1 MISEGEERPGV
12 PRQDDEPPDV
22 PRPGDERPEAT
33 RPGGEQPEA
42 TRPGGEQPEA
52 TRPGGEQPEATRPGG
67 EQPEAPRPGGEPFRP
82 EALSPA
88 GIPPAGLS
96 HPRRLHPAEI
106 VLAALENLREILI
119 AAVVGLLVGGG
130 AGGMPPLAGAMLALG
145 GVAVAAAI
153 GYVRWRHTTYSV
165 AGAALHFRHGVI
177 SPDETSVP
185 LGRIQA
191 IDATQGPVQRLF
203 GVQELHVQ
211 TAGGGAEGEI
221 VLRAVSEAAAS
232 ELRAAAGLPDPV
244 AQDLPEWRLGLGALL
259 VTAVTAPQLGVILPL
274 VGAFAAAGD
283 DVLFGGGEGEQLIDN
298 LADDPGAIALVAVAV
313 AGAALLLSFM
323 GAIVAFAGF
332 SLVRDGERLRIRRG
346 LLARRAASVPLARV
360 HAVDVVE
367 GVLRRP
373 FGLASV
379 RMETAGYRSEA
390 AAAQTLLPLVRV
402 RDLPRL
408 LEEFVPALAEEQP
421 AGGARPEAAPEE
433 RPAGGARPEAAV
445 TRSPAPP
452 SLQRPPARAR
462 RRYALPP
469 ALAGAALGAVLTAV
483 VPAAWPA
490 VPLLALL
497 GAAEGLLRHRSAGWR
512 DDGRRL
518 VVRGRVLA
526 RRTLLARVD
535 RLQEHGL
542 RASPLQRRAALADF
556 EASVG
561 SGRTGRV
568 RHLEASAAGAL
579 FERLRPR
586 AAPHG

>member
-1 MISEGEERPGV
+1 MSSEGAGSAGPA
-12 PRQDDEPPDV
+12 
-22 PRPGDERPEAT
+22 RPEA
-33 RPGGEQPEA
+33 PS
-42 TRPGGEQPEA
+42 
-52 TRPGGEQPEATRPGG
+52 
-67 EQPEAPRPGGEPFRP
+67 APPHA
-82 EALSPA
+82 ALST
-88 GIPPAGLS
+88 
-96 HPRRLHPAEI
+96 PRHLHPAEI

-130 AGGMPPLAGAMLALG
+130 AGGMPPLAGVMLALG
-145 GVAVAAAI
+145 GVVVAAVV

-165 AGAALHFRHGVI
+165 AGEALHFRRGVI

-191 IDATQGPVQRLF
+191 LDSTQGPVQRLF

-211 TAGGGAEGEI
+211 TAGGGSEGEI
-221 VLRAVSEAAAS
+221 VLRAVSAAAAA
-232 ELRAAAGLPDPV
+232 ELHAAAGLPAPV
-244 AQDLPEWRLGLGALL
+244 ARDLPEWRLGLGALL

-283 DVLFGGGEGEQLIDN
+283 DVFFGRGEGERLIDT
-298 LADDPGAIALVAVAV
+298 LLDDPGALLLVVGAVAV
-313 AGAALLLSFM
+313 AALLLSFL

-402 RDLPRL
+402 RDVPRL
-408 LEEFVPALAEEQP
+408 LAEFVPALAEEA
-421 AGGARPEAAPEE
+421 AGAASDKPAAPAAGDAAA
-433 RPAGGARPEAAV
+433 PAAANEAQA
-445 TRSPAPP
+445 PAAALP
-452 SLQRPPARAR
+452 LQRPPGRAR

-469 ALAGAALGAVLTAV
+469 AVLGAALGAVLTAV

-497 GAAEGLLRHRSAGWR
+497 GAAEGLLRYRSAGWR

-556 EASVG
+556 EAAVG

-568 RHLEASAAGAL
+568 RHLEASVAGAL

-586 AAPHG
+586 AAPQG

>member
-1 MISEGEERPGV
+1 
-12 PRQDDEPPDV
+12 
-22 PRPGDERPEAT
+22 
-33 RPGGEQPEA
+33 
-42 TRPGGEQPEA
+42 
-52 TRPGGEQPEATRPGG
+52 
-67 EQPEAPRPGGEPFRP
+67 
-82 EALSPA
+82 
-88 GIPPAGLS
+88 
-96 HPRRLHPAEI
+96 
-106 VLAALENLREILI
+106 
-119 AAVVGLLVGGG
+119 VV
-130 AGGMPPLAGAMLALG
+130 
-145 GVAVAAAI
+145 
-153 GYVRWRHTTYSV
+153 
-165 AGAALHFRHGVI
+165 

-185 LGRIQA
+185 LCRIQA

-211 TAGGGAEGEI
+211 TAGGGSEGEI
-221 VLRAVSEAAAS
+221 VLRAVSEAAAT
-232 ELRAAAGLPDPV
+232 ELHAAASLPAPE
-244 AQDLPEWRLGLGALL
+244 ARDLPEWRLGLGALL

-283 DVLFGGGEGEQLIDN
+283 DVLFGGGEGEQLIDK
-298 LADDPGAIALVAVAV
+298 LRDEPGTLVLVLIAVA
-313 AGAALLLSFM
+313 AAALLLSFL

-332 SLVRDGERLRIRRG
+332 TLVRDGDRLRIRRG

-402 RDLPRL
+402 RDVPRL
-408 LEEFVPALAEEQP
+408 LEEFVPALAEE
-421 AGGARPEAAPEE
+421 AGPSPEAAPL
-433 RPAGGARPEAAV
+433 PEAGL
-445 TRSPAPP
+445 SPGL
-452 SLQRPPARAR
+452 SLERPPARAR

-469 ALAGAALGAVLTAV
+469 ALAGFALGAALTV
-483 VPAAWPA
+483 VFPVAWPA

-497 GAAEGLLRHRSAGWR
+497 GAAEGLSRHRSAGWR

-518 VVRGRVLA
+518 IVRGRVLA

-556 EASVG
+556 EAAVG
-561 SGRTGRV
+561 SGRRGRV
-568 RHLEASAAGAL
+568 RHLEAEVAGVL
-579 FERLRPR
+579 FERLRPG
-586 AAPHG
+586 AATRG

>member
-1 MISEGEERPGV
+1 MSSE
-12 PRQDDEPPDV
+12 
-22 PRPGDERPEAT
+22 ERPEAA
-33 RPGGEQPEA
+33 R
-42 TRPGGEQPEA
+42 
-52 TRPGGEQPEATRPGG
+52 
-67 EQPEAPRPGGEPFRP
+67 PEAPRPPGAP
-82 EALSPA
+82 
-88 GIPPAGLS
+88 PPAGMAPAPLS
-96 HPRRLHPAEI
+96 RPQHLHPAEI

-119 AAVVGLLVGGG
+119 AAVLGLLVGGG

-145 GVAVAAAI
+145 GVAVAAVI

-165 AGAALHFRHGVI
+165 SGEALHFRSGVI

-191 IDATQGPVQRLF
+191 VDATQGPVQRLF

-211 TAGGGAEGEI
+211 TAGGGSEGEI

-232 ELRAAAGLPDPV
+232 ELRAVAGLPDPV
-244 AQDLPEWRLGLGALL
+244 ARDLPEWRLGPGALL

-283 DVLFGGGEGEQLIDN
+283 DVLFGGGEGEQLIDK
-298 LADDPGAIALVAVAV
+298 LVDDPGLLVLVVIAV
-313 AGAALLLSFM
+313 AGAALLLSFA

-346 LLARRAASVPLARV
+346 LLARRAASVPLSRV

-373 FGLASV
+373 FGLATV

-402 RDLPRL
+402 RDVARL
-408 LEEFVPALAEEQP
+408 LAEFAPALAEGAEAG
-421 AGGARPEAAPEE
+421 AGGRGAVAIERPRTGASPEPAVSRARPGSASREA
-433 RPAGGARPEAAV
+433 V
-445 TRSPAPP
+445 APP
-452 SLQRPPARAR
+452 AALPLQRPPARAR

-469 ALAGAALGAVLTAV
+469 ALLGGVLGAVLTAF

-497 GAAEGLLRHRSAGWR
+497 GAAEGLFRYRSAGWR

-518 VVRGRVLA
+518 VVRGRVVA

-556 EASVG
+556 EAAVG

-568 RHLEASAAGAL
+568 RHLEAGVAGAL

-586 AAPHG
+586 AAPHR

>member
-1 MISEGEERPGV
+1 
-12 PRQDDEPPDV
+12 
-22 PRPGDERPEAT
+22 
-33 RPGGEQPEA
+33 
-42 TRPGGEQPEA
+42 
-52 TRPGGEQPEATRPGG
+52 
-67 EQPEAPRPGGEPFRP
+67 
-82 EALSPA
+82 
-88 GIPPAGLS
+88 
-96 HPRRLHPAEI
+96 
-106 VLAALENLREILI
+106 
-119 AAVVGLLVGGG
+119 
-130 AGGMPPLAGAMLALG
+130 MPPLAGVMLALG
-145 GVAVAAAI
+145 GVVVAAVV

-165 AGAALHFRHGVI
+165 ASEALHFRRGVI
-177 SPDETSVP
+177 SPDEASVP

-191 IDATQGPVQRLF
+191 LDSTQGPVQRLF

-211 TAGGGAEGEI
+211 TAGGGSEGEI
-221 VLRAVSEAAAS
+221 VLRAVSAAAAS
-232 ELRAAAGLPDPV
+232 ELHAAAGLPAPV
-244 AQDLPEWRLGLGALL
+244 ARDLPEWRLGLGALL
-259 VTAVTAPQLGVILPL
+259 VTAVTAPQLSVILPL
-274 VGAFAAAGD
+274 VGGFAAAGD
-283 DVLFGGGEGEQLIDN
+283 DVFFGGGEGERLIDT
-298 LADDPGAIALVAVAV
+298 LLDDPGALVLVVIAV
-313 AGAALLLSFM
+313 AGAALLLSFL

-402 RDLPRL
+402 RDVPQL
-408 LEEFVPALAEEQP
+408 LAEFVPALAEEAP
-421 AGGARPEAAPEE
+421 AATQSDAAAAASREVAAAGQEAAAIE
-433 RPAGGARPEAAV
+433 RPRAGASPEAAV
-445 TRSPAPP
+445 SQTGPASAQREAAAVAAAL
-452 SLQRPPARAR
+452 SLQRPPVRAR

-469 ALAGAALGAVLTAV
+469 ALLGAALGAVLTAV

-490 VPLLALL
+490 VPLLALV
-497 GAAEGLLRHRSAGWR
+497 GAGEGLLRYRSAGWR

-518 VVRGRVLA
+518 VVRSRVLA

-535 RLQEHGL
+535 RLQEHSL

-556 EASVG
+556 EAAVG

-568 RHLEASAAGAL
+568 RHLERGVAGAL

-586 AAPHG
+586 AG

>member
-12 PRQDDEPPDV
+12 PRQDDERPDV
-22 PRPGDERPEAT
+22 PRPGDERPEAP

-42 TRPGGEQPEA
+42 TRPGGE
-52 TRPGGEQPEATRPGG
+52 
-67 EQPEAPRPGGEPFRP
+67 FSRP

-88 GIPPAGLS
+88 GIPPEGLS

-221 VLRAVSEAAAS
+221 VLRAVSEAAATQ
-232 ELRAAAGLPDPV
+232 LRAAAGLPDPV

-283 DVLFGGGEGEQLIDN
+283 DVVFGGGEGEQLIDK
-298 LADDPGAIALVAVAV
+298 LADDPGAIALVLVAV
-313 AGAALLLSFM
+313 AGAALLLSFL

-402 RDLPRL
+402 RDVPRL
-408 LEEFVPALAEEQP
+408 LEEFVPALAER
-421 AGGARPEAAPEE
+421 AEE
-433 RPAGGARPEAAV
+433 RPAGGARPEAAATEGPRARPEAAATDGPARGAVREAAAKEWPRAGARPETPV
-445 TRSPAPP
+445 TRSPSAP

-497 GAAEGLLRHRSAGWR
+497 GAVEGLLRHRSAGWR

-518 VVRGRVLA
+518 VVRGRVLS

-535 RLQEHGL
+535 RLQEHGV

-561 SGRTGRV
+561 SGRKGRV
-568 RHLEASAAGAL
+568 RHLEASVAGAL

-586 AAPHG
+586 AAPNG

>member
-1 MISEGEERPGV
+1 MSSDGER
-12 PRQDDEPPDV
+12 
-22 PRPGDERPEAT
+22 
-33 RPGGEQPEA
+33 
-42 TRPGGEQPEA
+42 
-52 TRPGGEQPEATRPGG
+52 
-67 EQPEAPRPGGEPFRP
+67 
-82 EALSPA
+82 
-88 GIPPAGLS
+88 
-96 HPRRLHPAEI
+96 HLHPAEI

-130 AGGMPPLAGAMLALG
+130 AGGMPPLAGVMLALG
-145 GVAVAAAI
+145 GVVVAAVV

-165 AGAALHFRHGVI
+165 AGEALHFRRGVI

-191 IDATQGPVQRLF
+191 LDSTQGPVQRLF

-211 TAGGGAEGEI
+211 TAGGGSEGEI
-221 VLRAVSEAAAS
+221 VLRAVSAAAAS
-232 ELRAAAGLPDPV
+232 ELHAAAGLPAPV
-244 AQDLPEWRLGLGALL
+244 ARDLPEWRLGLGALL

-274 VGAFAAAGD
+274 VGGFAAAGD
-283 DVLFGGGEGEQLIDN
+283 DVFFGGGEGEQLIDT
-298 LADDPGAIALVAVAV
+298 LLDDPGALVLVVIAVAV
-313 AGAALLLSFM
+313 AALLLSFL

-402 RDLPRL
+402 RDVPQL
-408 LEEFVPALAEEQP
+408 LAEFVPALAEEAQAAT
-421 AGGARPEAAPEE
+421 AGEESAASE
-433 RPAGGARPEAAV
+433 RPRAGASPEAAV
-445 TRSPAPP
+445 SPAQPASAP
-452 SLQRPPARAR
+452 REAVAPTWALPLQPPPARAR

-469 ALAGAALGAVLTAV
+469 AVVGTTFGAVLTAV

-490 VPLLALL
+490 VPLLALI
-497 GAAEGLLRHRSAGWR
+497 GAADGLLRYRSAGWR

-518 VVRGRVLA
+518 VVRSRALA

-556 EASVG
+556 EAAVG
-561 SGRTGRV
+561 SGRKGRV
-568 RHLEASAAGAL
+568 RHLEASVAGAL

-586 AAPHG
+586 AG

>member
-1 MISEGEERPGV
+1 VPGSRA
-12 PRQDDEPPDV
+12 PGLEPPGGPV
-22 PRPGDERPEAT
+22 APSPPG
-33 RPGGEQPEA
+33 
-42 TRPGGEQPEA
+42 
-52 TRPGGEQPEATRPGG
+52 
-67 EQPEAPRPGGEPFRP
+67 
-82 EALSPA
+82 S
-88 GIPPAGLS
+88 PAGLS
-96 HPRRLHPAEI
+96 HPRHLHPAEV

-130 AGGMPPLAGAMLALG
+130 AGGMGPFAGLMFALG
-145 GVAVAAAI
+145 GVVVAAVI

-165 AGAALHFRHGVI
+165 AGEALHLRRGVI

-185 LGRIQA
+185 LGRVQA
-191 IDATQGPVQRLF
+191 IDANQGPVQRLF

-211 TAGGGAEGEI
+211 TAGGGSEGEI
-221 VLRAVSEAAAS
+221 VLRAVSDAAAS
-232 ELRAAAGLPDPV
+232 ELRAIAGLPDPV
-244 AQDLPEWRLGLGALL
+244 ARDLPEWRLRPGALV
-259 VTAVTAPQLGVILPL
+259 VTALTAPQLGVILPL
-274 VGAFAAAGD
+274 VGVFAAAGD
-283 DVLFGGGEGEQLIDN
+283 DVLFGGGEGEQLIDK
-298 LADDPGAIALVAVAV
+298 LIDDPGLLVLVVIAV
-313 AGAALLLSFM
+313 AGAALLLSFA

-332 SLVRDGERLRIRRG
+332 SLVRDGDRLRIRRG

-402 RDLPRL
+402 RDVPAL
-408 LEEFVPALAEEQP
+408 LAEFVPALAP
-421 AGGARPEAAPEE
+421 GGAADGSPGAAPA
-433 RPAGGARPEAAV
+433 RSAGAPLDAPAEP
-445 TRSPAPP
+445 SLLPP
-452 SLQRPPARAR
+452 SLERPPARAR

-469 ALAGAALGAVLTAV
+469 ALAGAALGAVLTV
-483 VPAAWPA
+483 FLPVAWPA
-490 VPLLALL
+490 IPLLALL
-497 GAAEGLLRHRSAGWR
+497 GAADGLLRHRSAGWA

-518 VVRGRVLA
+518 VLRGRVLA

-542 RASPLQRRAALADF
+542 RASAFQRRAALADF
-556 EASVG
+556 EAAVG

-568 RHLEASAAGAL
+568 RHLEASVAGAL

-586 AAPHG
+586 PG

>member
-1 MISEGEERPGV
+1 MSSEENPLAR
-12 PRQDDEPPDV
+12 
-22 PRPGDERPEAT
+22 
-33 RPGGEQPEA
+33 
-42 TRPGGEQPEA
+42 
-52 TRPGGEQPEATRPGG
+52 
-67 EQPEAPRPGGEPFRP
+67 PEAPRGGEELPRP
-82 EALSPA
+82 EA
-88 GIPPAGLS
+88 PPSAALPDSGLS

-119 AAVVGLLVGGG
+119 AAVIGLLIGGG
-130 AGGMPPLAGAMLALG
+130 AGGMPPIAGLMFALA

-153 GYVRWRHTTYSV
+153 GYVRWAKTTYWV
-165 AGAALHFRHGVI
+165 AGEALHFRRGLI

-191 IDATQGPVQRLF
+191 VDATQGPVQRLF

-221 VLRAVSEAAAS
+221 VLRAVSDAAAS
-232 ELRAAAGLPDPV
+232 DLRAVAGLPDPV
-244 AQDLPEWRLGLGALL
+244 ARDLPEWQLGLGALL
-259 VTAVTAPQLGVILPL
+259 VTAVTAPQIGVILPL
-274 VGAFAAAGD
+274 VGAVAAAGD
-283 DVLFGGGEGEQLIDN
+283 DVLFGGGEGERLIDKFI
-298 LADDPGAIALVAVAV
+298 DDPGLFALVVVAV
-313 AGAALLLSFM
+313 AGAALLLSFV

-402 RDLPRL
+402 RDVPGL
-408 LEEFVPALAEEQP
+408 LAEFAPALAEGAP
-421 AGGARPEAAPEE
+421 AAAESPGTSVAHAPAAPPLE
-433 RPAGGARPEAAV
+433 RPPR
-445 TRSPAPP
+445 
-452 SLQRPPARAR
+452 RAR

-469 ALAGAALGAVLTAV
+469 ALAGAVVAAALIAV

-490 VPLLALL
+490 LPALVAL
-497 GAAEGLLRHRSAGWR
+497 GAAEGLLRHRAAGWR

-518 VVRGRVLA
+518 VVRGRVIA

-542 RASPLQRRAALADF
+542 SASPFQRRAALADF
-556 EASVG
+556 EAAVG
-561 SGRTGRV
+561 SGRRGRV
-568 RHLEASAAGAL
+568 RHLEESVAGAL

-586 AAPHG
+586 AG

>member
-1 MISEGEERPGV
+1 MRSEGQPGGPPDAEPARPPGA
-12 PRQDDEPPDV
+12 EPPAS
-22 PRPGDERPEAT
+22 G
-33 RPGGEQPEA
+33 
-42 TRPGGEQPEA
+42 
-52 TRPGGEQPEATRPGG
+52 
-67 EQPEAPRPGGEPFRP
+67 
-82 EALSPA
+82 SW
-88 GIPPAGLS
+88 
-96 HPRRLHPAEI
+96 PRRLHPAEI

-119 AAVVGLLVGGG
+119 AAVVGLVVGGG
-130 AGGMPPLAGAMLALG
+130 AGMPPLVGLLLGLG
-145 GVAVAAAI
+145 GVVVAAIA
-153 GYVRWRHTTYSV
+153 GYVRWSHTTYSV
-165 AGAALHFRHGVI
+165 EGGALHFRRGVI

-221 VLRAVSEAAAS
+221 VLRAVSEDAAS
-232 ELRAAAGLPDPV
+232 ELRAVAGLPDPV
-244 AQDLPEWRLGLGALL
+244 ARDLPEWRLGMGALL
-259 VTAVTAPQLGVILPL
+259 ITAVTAPQLGVILPL
-274 VGAFAAAGD
+274 VGGFAAAGD
-283 DVLFGGGEGEQLIDN
+283 DVLFGGGEGERLVDT
-298 LADDPGAIALVAVAV
+298 LADDTGTLILVVIGVA
-313 AGAALLLSFM
+313 AATLLLSFL

-332 SLVRDGERLRIRRG
+332 TLVRDGDRLRIRRG

-373 FGLASV
+373 FGLASL

-402 RDLPRL
+402 RDVPRL
-408 LEEFVPALAEEQP
+408 LAEFAPALAEE
-421 AGGARPEAAPEE
+421 GGEAVTD
-433 RPAGGARPEAAV
+433 RPAL
-445 TRSPAPP
+445 PA
-452 SLQRPPARAR
+452 LRPPPPRAR

-483 VPAAWPA
+483 VPAAWAA
-490 VPLLALL
+490 VPLLAVL
-497 GAAEGLLRHRSAGWR
+497 GAADGLLRHRSAGWR

-518 VVRGRVLA
+518 MVRRRVVA

-542 RASPLQRRAALADF
+542 RASPLQRRSGLADF
-556 EASVG
+556 EAAVG

-568 RHLEASAAGAL
+568 RHLEAGVAGAL
-579 FERLRPR
+579 FERLRPATAR
-586 AAPHG
+586 LR

>member
-1 MISEGEERPGV
+1 MSSEEQARPEGPEPGEV
-12 PRQDDEPPDV
+12 PRAELSS
-22 PRPGDERPEAT
+22 PR
-33 RPGGEQPEA
+33 
-42 TRPGGEQPEA
+42 
-52 TRPGGEQPEATRPGG
+52 
-67 EQPEAPRPGGEPFRP
+67 
-82 EALSPA
+82 
-88 GIPPAGLS
+88 
-96 HPRRLHPAEI
+96 HLHPAEI

-119 AAVVGLLVGGG
+119 AAVVGLLIGGG
-130 AGGMPPLAGAMLALG
+130 AGGMPPAAGLVFGLA
-145 GVAVAAAI
+145 GVAVAAVV
-153 GYVRWRHTTYSV
+153 GYVRWLNTTYSV
-165 AGAALHFRHGVI
+165 AGEALHFRRGLI
-177 SPDETSVP
+177 SRDETSVP

-211 TAGGGAEGEI
+211 TAGGGAEGEV
-221 VLRAVSEAAAS
+221 VLRAVSNAGAS
-232 ELRAAAGLPDPV
+232 ELRAVAGLPDPV
-244 AQDLPEWRLGLGALL
+244 ARDLPEWRLGAGALL

-274 VGAFAAAGD
+274 VGALAAAGD
-283 DVLFGGGEGEQLIDN
+283 DVLFGGGQGERLVDQLV
-298 LADDPGAIALVAVAV
+298 DDVGLLVLVVLAVA
-313 AGAALLLSFM
+313 AAALFLSFL

-402 RDLPRL
+402 RDVPRL
-408 LEEFVPALAEEQP
+408 LAEFVPALAEGAP
-421 AGGARPEAAPEE
+421 AE
-433 RPAGGARPEAAV
+433 
-445 TRSPAPP
+445 P
-452 SLQRPPARAR
+452 SLERPPARAR

-469 ALAGAALGAVLTAV
+469 ALAGAALGGVLTAF
-483 VPAAWPA
+483 VPPAWPA

-497 GAAEGLLRHRSAGWR
+497 GAVEGLLRHRSAGWR

-518 VVRGRVLA
+518 EIRGRLIA
-526 RRTLLARVD
+526 RRTLLARID

-556 EASVG
+556 DAAVG

-568 RHLEASAAGAL
+568 RHLEAGVAGAL
-579 FERLRPR
+579 LERLRPR
-586 AAPHG
+586 GAARR

>member
-1 MISEGEERPGV
+1 MSSEGER
-12 PRQDDEPPDV
+12 
-22 PRPGDERPEAT
+22 
-33 RPGGEQPEA
+33 
-42 TRPGGEQPEA
+42 
-52 TRPGGEQPEATRPGG
+52 
-67 EQPEAPRPGGEPFRP
+67 
-82 EALSPA
+82 
-88 GIPPAGLS
+88 
-96 HPRRLHPAEI
+96 HLHPAEI

-130 AGGMPPLAGAMLALG
+130 AGGMPPLAGVMLALG
-145 GVAVAAAI
+145 GVVVAAVV

-165 AGAALHFRHGVI
+165 AGEALHFRRGVI

-191 IDATQGPVQRLF
+191 LDSTQGPVQRLF

-211 TAGGGAEGEI
+211 TAGGGSEGEI
-221 VLRAVSEAAAS
+221 VLRAVSAAAAS
-232 ELRAAAGLPDPV
+232 ELHATAGLAAPV
-244 AQDLPEWRLGLGALL
+244 ARDLPEWRLGLGALL

-274 VGAFAAAGD
+274 VGGFAAAGD
-283 DVLFGGGEGEQLIDN
+283 DVFFGGGEGERLIDT
-298 LADDPGAIALVAVAV
+298 LLDDPGALVLVVIAVAV
-313 AGAALLLSFM
+313 AALLLSFL

-346 LLARRAASVPLARV
+346 LLARRAASVPLSRV

-402 RDLPRL
+402 RDVTRL
-408 LEEFVPALAEEQP
+408 LAEFVPALAEEAAAAA
-421 AGGARPEAAPEE
+421 AGEAAD
-433 RPAGGARPEAAV
+433 PAAAL
-445 TRSPAPP
+445 P
-452 SLQRPPARAR
+452 LQRPPARAR

-469 ALAGAALGAVLTAV
+469 ALLGGALGAVLTAV

-497 GAAEGLLRHRSAGWR
+497 GAAEGLLRYRSAGWR

-518 VVRGRVLA
+518 VVRSRVLA

-556 EASVG
+556 EAAVG

-568 RHLEASAAGAL
+568 RHLERGVADAL

>member
-1 MISEGEERPGV
+1 MSSEER
-12 PRQDDEPPDV
+12 
-22 PRPGDERPEAT
+22 
-33 RPGGEQPEA
+33 
-42 TRPGGEQPEA
+42 
-52 TRPGGEQPEATRPGG
+52 
-67 EQPEAPRPGGEPFRP
+67 PEAPRPEPERP
-82 EALSPA
+82 EAPQAEPERPSAARPPEAPPPEARSPA
-88 GIPPAGLS
+88 GLPAAPLS
-96 HPRRLHPAEI
+96 HPQHLHPAEI

-119 AAVVGLLVGGG
+119 AAVLGLLVGGG

-145 GVAVAAAI
+145 GVVVAAVI

-165 AGAALHFRHGVI
+165 AGEALHFRSGVI

-191 IDATQGPVQRLF
+191 VDATQGPVQRLF

-211 TAGGGAEGEI
+211 TAGGGSEGEI
-221 VLRAVSEAAAS
+221 VLRAVSEAAAAQ
-232 ELRAAAGLPDPV
+232 LRAIAGLPDPV
-244 AQDLPEWRLGLGALL
+244 ARDLPEWRLGPGALL
-259 VTAVTAPQLGVILPL
+259 VTAVTAPQLGVIVPL

-283 DVLFGGGEGEQLIDN
+283 DVLFGGGEGEQLIDK
-298 LADDPGAIALVAVAV
+298 LIDDTGLLVLVVIAV
-313 AGAALLLSFM
+313 AGAALLLSFA

-346 LLARRAASVPLARV
+346 LLARRAASVPLSRV

-402 RDLPRL
+402 RDVPRL
-408 LEEFVPALAEEQP
+408 LAEFVPALAEAAPQASADARATERAGAAPDAAATESAP
-421 AGGARPEAAPEE
+421 AGAAP
-433 RPAGGARPEAAV
+433 AV
-445 TRSPAPP
+445 TAAPA
-452 SLQRPPARAR
+452 LERPPARAR

-469 ALAGAALGAVLTAV
+469 ALAGAALGAVLTAF
-483 VPAAWPA
+483 VPAAWPS

-497 GAAEGLLRHRSAGWR
+497 GAAEGLLRYRSAGWR

-542 RASPLQRRAALADF
+542 RASAVQRRASLTDF
-556 EASVG
+556 EAAVG
-561 SGRTGRV
+561 SGRKGRV
-568 RHLEASAAGAL
+568 RHLEAGVAGAL

-586 AAPHG
+586 AG